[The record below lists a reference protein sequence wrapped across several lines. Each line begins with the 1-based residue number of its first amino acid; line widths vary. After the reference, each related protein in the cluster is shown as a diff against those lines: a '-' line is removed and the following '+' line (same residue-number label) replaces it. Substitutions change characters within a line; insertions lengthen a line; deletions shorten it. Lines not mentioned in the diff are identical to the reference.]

1 MSVDNETR
9 KAFDLKPGEM
19 EKVREIIG
27 AVCREGKTPG
37 DRIAGLKNC
46 MGQMCT
52 EEMILYAGYLLGTI
66 EMILTM
72 EQEPD
77 ISALLI
83 LVPGRTG

>member
-9 KAFDLKPGEM
+9 KAFDLRPGEM

-27 AVCREGKTPG
+27 AVCREGKKPHE
-37 DRIAGLKNC
+37 RINGLKAC

-72 EQEPD
+72 EQEPEV
-77 ISALLI
+77 SAVLI